1 MSDGEAAGWKI
12 ATVLFAILFL
22 IGLFIYKPS
31 NAIETVS
38 ECDNDT
44 IVVTDTVYVRDTV
57 TVWKQTKPDTVYIA
71 ENNAI

>member
-1 MSDGEAAGWKI
+1 MTGRLQGWKI

-22 IGLFIYKPS
+22 VGLFIYKPS

-57 TVWKQTKPDTVYIA
+57 AIWKQSKPDTVYIP
-71 ENNAI
+71 ENDTI

>member
-22 IGLFIYKPS
+22 VGLFIYKPS

-57 TVWKQTKPDTVYIA
+57 AIWKQSKPDTVYIP
-71 ENNAI
+71 ENDTI

>member
-22 IGLFIYKPS
+22 AGLFIHKPS
-31 NAIETVS
+31 NAIDIVS

-44 IVVTDTVYVRDTV
+44 IVVTDTVYLRDTV
-57 TVWKQTKPDTVYIA
+57 AIWKQSKPDTVYIIK
-71 ENNAI
+71 NDTI

>member
-57 TVWKQTKPDTVYIA
+57 AIWKQSKPDTVYIT
-71 ENNAI
+71 ESDTI

>member
-22 IGLFIYKPS
+22 VGLFIYKPS
-31 NAIETVS
+31 NAIENVS

-57 TVWKQTKPDTVYIA
+57 AIWKQSKPDTVYIT
-71 ENNAI
+71 ESDTI

>member
-12 ATVLFAILFL
+12 ASVLFAILFL
-22 IGLFIYKPS
+22 VGLFIYKPS

-44 IVVTDTVYVRDTV
+44 IVVTDTIYQTDTV
-57 TVWKQTKPDTVYIA
+57 TVWKQSKPDTVYIIK
-71 ENNAI
+71 NDTI

>member
-44 IVVTDTVYVRDTV
+44 IVMTDTVYVRDTV